1 MPCRSPDHRITR
13 PTKRAGFARDGVRV
27 TELSDSSCYTSR
39 FPSMFNAAALRCAIL
54 FAALFLGSNGLTQ
67 EGPSPWQPAA
77 DDFVQQVLSR
87 AGSPS
92 AITLTFANLSSLTT
106 AEQSAIKQVIMT
118 GFRNAGV
125 RLVKADYALAEVEM
139 TFSEDWQSYVWVA
152 EIKQGPASQVVIK
165 RVPRPQKLS
174 ALRTNTLTIKKSL
187 VWQQDTPLLDFYTDG
202 QNLYVLEPAQV
213 SLYANE
219 SAKWGQKQT
228 LAISH
233 DRPWPRDLRGRL
245 EISGFQITAYLPGTL
260 CAGTTTPPSIQCRAS
275 DDPWVI
281 DPAALAAFFSPARN
295 FFTGVLAGRA
305 AGENV
310 PPFFSAVS
318 IQNGNLRQWVFAGTD
333 GRARIFLNDISA
345 AAIVVNDWGSN
356 IAAVQSGC
364 GSGWQIMASAPGDLN
379 RPDSLQAF
387 EIEGRH
393 DEPVSSIIDLNGPVM
408 AFWPGENPQHANAV
422 VQSLATGKFEAWSVS
437 VSCN

>member
-1 MPCRSPDHRITR
+1 
-13 PTKRAGFARDGVRV
+13 
-27 TELSDSSCYTSR
+27 
-39 FPSMFNAAALRCAIL
+39 MFNSAALQCVIL
-54 FAALFLGSNGLTQ
+54 LAALLLGSHGLAQ

-77 DDFVQQVLSR
+77 DDLVQQVLSR

-92 AITLTFANLSSLTT
+92 AITLTFANLSSLTV
-106 AEQSAIKQVIMT
+106 AEQSAIKQVTMS

-125 RLVKADYALAEVEM
+125 RLVKADYALAEVEI
-139 TFSEDWQSYVWVA
+139 TFSEDWQSYIWVA
-152 EIKQGPASQVVIK
+152 EIKQGPGSQVLIK
-165 RVPRPQKLS
+165 RVPRPQRLGS
-174 ALRTNTLTIKKSL
+174 QRTNALTIKKNL
-187 VWQQDTPLLDFYTDG
+187 VWLQDTPLLDFYTDG

-219 SAKWGQKQT
+219 SGKWRQKQT

-245 EISGFQITAYLPGTL
+245 AINGFQITAYLPGTL

-281 DPAALAAFFSPARN
+281 DPAVLAAFFSPARN
-295 FFTGVLAGRA
+295 FFTGVLAGKA

-318 IQNGNLRQWVFAGTD
+318 VQNGNLRQWAFAGTD
-333 GRARIFLNDISA
+333 GRARIFLNDIGA
-345 AAIVVNDWGSN
+345 AAIVVNDWGSS

-364 GSGWQIMASAPGDLN
+364 GSGWQILASAPGDLN

-387 EIEGRH
+387 EVEGRQ
-393 DEPVSSIIDLNGPVM
+393 DEPVSSIIDLNGPVL
-408 AFWPGENPQHANAV
+408 AFWPGENLQHANAV
-422 VQSLATGKFEAWSVS
+422 VQSVATGKFEAWSLS

>member
-1 MPCRSPDHRITR
+1 MPCRSPDHQTSPACPGLRWGLPWTTGS
-13 PTKRAGFARDGVRV
+13 P
-27 TELSDSSCYTSR
+27 DSSCYTSR
-39 FPSMFNAAALRCAIL
+39 FPSMFNAAAVRCATL
-54 FAALFLGSNGLTQ
+54 FAALFLGFGLKSPAQ

-125 RLVKADYALAEVEM
+125 RLVKADYALAEVEI
-139 TFSEDWQSYVWVA
+139 TFSEDWQSYVWVG
-152 EIKQGPASQVVIK
+152 EIKQGPGSQVVIK
-165 RVPRPQKLS
+165 RVPRPQKLG
-174 ALRTNTLTIKKSL
+174 ALRANTLNIKKNL
-187 VWQQDTPLLDFYTDG
+187 IWQQDTPLLDFYSDG
-202 QNLYVLEPAQV
+202 QNLYVLEPGQV
-213 SLYANE
+213 SLYAND
-219 SAKWGQKQT
+219 SGKWRQKQT

-260 CAGTTTPPSIQCRAS
+260 CSGTTTPPSIQCRTS

-295 FFTGVLAGRA
+295 FFTGVLAGKA
-305 AGENV
+305 AGESV
-310 PPFFSAVS
+310 QPFFSAVS
-318 IQNGNLRQWVFAGTD
+318 IQNGNLKQWAFAGTD
-333 GRARIFLNDISA
+333 GRTRIFLNDISA

-356 IAAVQSGC
+356 IAGVESGC
-364 GSGWQIMASAPGDLN
+364 GSGWQILASAPGDLN

-387 EIEGRH
+387 EIEGRR
-393 DEPVSSIIDLNGPVM
+393 DEPVSSIMDLNGPMM

-422 VQSLATGKFEAWSVS
+422 VQSLATGRFEAWSIS